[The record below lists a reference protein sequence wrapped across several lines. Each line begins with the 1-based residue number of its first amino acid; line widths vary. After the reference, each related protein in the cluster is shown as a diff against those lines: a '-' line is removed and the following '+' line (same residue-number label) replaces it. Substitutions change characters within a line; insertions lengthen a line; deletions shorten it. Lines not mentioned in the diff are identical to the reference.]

1 LFLAEAISS
10 SNGEIAS
17 AGPRKSTGA
26 GEHPPRNDMQEIGE
40 NQMPQKPVDR
50 RVERTRQLLQNALS
64 ELILEKGYEKV
75 TVQDVIDRANV
86 GRSTFY
92 AHFESLDQL
101 LLSGFEPLRAQF
113 EDFLSGTTFDIESPW
128 ALSLAM
134 FQQVQKQQ
142 GGYITLTHI
151 QKFLY
156 GYLLDHLK
164 MSLPKRNKNIPPEL
178 LAHYVASAFIALMTW
193 WIDNHYPL
201 SADRMNEIYRQL
213 VEPGT
218 MAVMMA

>member
-1 LFLAEAISS
+1 
-10 SNGEIAS
+10 
-17 AGPRKSTGA
+17 
-26 GEHPPRNDMQEIGE
+26 
-40 NQMPQKPVDR
+40 MPKKVKPEDR
-50 RVERTRQLLQNALS
+50 RIQRTRQFLQSALS

-101 LLSGFEPLRAQF
+101 LLSGFEPLRTQF
-113 EDFLSGTTFDIESPW
+113 EDFLSGTIFDLESPW

-142 GGYITLTHI
+142 GGYITLTHV
-151 QKFLY
+151 QKYLY
-156 GYLLDHLK
+156 GYLLEHLK
-164 MSLPKRNKNIPPEL
+164 SALPKRNKNIPPEL
-178 LAHYVASAFIALMTW
+178 LAHYVASSFIALLTW
-193 WIDNHYPL
+193 WIDNKYPF
-201 SADRMNEIYRQL
+201 SAEKMNELFRQL

-218 MAVMMA
+218 LAIMMG

>member
-1 LFLAEAISS
+1 MAKKTI
-10 SNGEIAS
+10 
-17 AGPRKSTGA
+17 
-26 GEHPPRNDMQEIGE
+26 
-40 NQMPQKPVDR
+40 DR

-92 AHFESLDQL
+92 AHFESLEQL

-113 EDFLSGTTFDIESPW
+113 EDFLSGAEFDHESPW
-128 ALSLAM
+128 ALSLTM
-134 FQQVQKQQ
+134 FQQVQKQK

-164 MSLPKRNKNIPPEL
+164 MGMTKRNKNVPPEL
-178 LAHYVASAFIALMTW
+178 LAHYVASSFIALMTW
-193 WIDNHYPL
+193 WIDNKYPL
-201 SADRMNEIYRQL
+201 SAEKMNEIYRQL

-218 MAVMMA
+218 MAMMMGG

>member
-1 LFLAEAISS
+1 
-10 SNGEIAS
+10 
-17 AGPRKSTGA
+17 
-26 GEHPPRNDMQEIGE
+26 
-40 NQMPQKPVDR
+40 MPQKTIDR

-113 EDFLSGTTFDIESPW
+113 EDFLSGAEFDHESPW
-128 ALSLAM
+128 ALSLTM
-134 FQQVQKQQ
+134 FQQVQKQK
-142 GGYITLTHI
+142 GGYITLTHV

-156 GYLLDHLK
+156 GYLLEHLK
-164 MSLPKRNKNIPPEL
+164 LSLPKRNKTIPPEL
-178 LAHYVASAFIALMTW
+178 LAHYVASSFIALMTW
-193 WIDNHYPL
+193 WIDNGYPL
-201 SADRMNEIYRQL
+201 SAEKMSEHFRQL

-218 MAVMMA
+218 MAIMGAG

>member
-1 LFLAEAISS
+1 
-10 SNGEIAS
+10 
-17 AGPRKSTGA
+17 
-26 GEHPPRNDMQEIGE
+26 
-40 NQMPQKPVDR
+40 MPKQKTDR
-50 RVERTRQLLQNALS
+50 RVERTRQSLQTALS
-64 ELILEKGYEKV
+64 ELILDKGYEKV

-113 EDFLSGTTFDIESPW
+113 EDFLSGAEFNHESPW
-128 ALSLAM
+128 ALSLTM
-134 FQQVQKQQ
+134 FQQVQKQK

-164 MSLPKRNKNIPPEL
+164 MGLPKRNKNIPPEL
-178 LAHYVASAFIALMTW
+178 LAHYVASSFIALMTW
-193 WIDNHYPL
+193 WIDNDYPL
-201 SADRMNEIYRQL
+201 PAEKMNEYFRQL

-218 MAVMMA
+218 TALMMGG